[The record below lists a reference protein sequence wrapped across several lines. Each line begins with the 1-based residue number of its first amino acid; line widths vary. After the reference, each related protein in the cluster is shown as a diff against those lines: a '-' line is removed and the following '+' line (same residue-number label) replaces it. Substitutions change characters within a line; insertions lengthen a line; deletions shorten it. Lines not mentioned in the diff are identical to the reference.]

1 MYVGTGSRNIF
12 GKTDSPGGAD
22 RFGMSPTDGP
32 SGRRM
37 LLNVSVNTVPIGIL
51 VFVVVLFLPDG
62 GTN

>member
-1 MYVGTGSRNIF
+1 MYVRTESRNIF

-32 SGRRM
+32 SGREM
-37 LLNVSVNTVPIGIL
+37 LLDVLVNTVPIGIL
-51 VFVVVLFLPDG
+51 VFVVVPSLLDG